1 MLFVVAAPWTPILAW
16 IHDNVELRIDTFKL
30 CFAHQRPWPRK
41 AQDIGTWQDIFTFVI
56 GLSVVLNAA
65 IMIFVLDATRS
76 HGISDDDD
84 FSRKVATIP
93 GDILSQY
100 DIHIGGNTTRTSP
113 YNNAAKVWCFNLIQY
128 GCFSIMMVIAIIIPD
143 VPDEVEIQRLRQE
156 YWVLRFIRLEEDEDD
171 EDEVGMETSVYH
183 ENTVYESYGVLRDFE
198 KNESGVTLDQLESFE
213 LAEGDGILVQQN
225 DGSDCPFRQG
235 IVERVDEEG
244 TQYAIMLVAGEDHG
258 AIVEGVPPTRL
269 KFKKSLMIDTGD
281 GDDQTTEG
289 MKGIMGRVRPFKY
302 DLDQEE
308 YDRRVA
314 KDAQIVASKAKH
326 EAKLSEIY
334 GS

>member
-1 MLFVVAAPWTPILAW
+1 M
-16 IHDNVELRIDTFKL
+16 
-30 CFAHQRPWPRK
+30 
-41 AQDIGTWQDIFTFVI
+41 
-56 GLSVVLNAA
+56 
-65 IMIFVLDATRS
+65 
-76 HGISDDDD
+76 
-84 FSRKVATIP
+84 
-93 GDILSQY
+93 
-100 DIHIGGNTTRTSP
+100 
-113 YNNAAKVWCFNLIQY
+113 
-128 GCFSIMMVIAIIIPD
+128 
-143 VPDEVEIQRLRQE
+143 
-156 YWVLRFIRLEEDEDD
+156 
-171 EDEVGMETSVYH
+171 
-183 ENTVYESYGVLRDFE
+183 
-198 KNESGVTLDQLESFE
+198 
-213 LAEGDGILVQQN
+213 VQQN